1 MHSPSTG
8 SRICPGLLLAHQ
20 LNVQGVSSPHLYNN
34 TVSRCIAVWIS
45 NVARCRNGERPGR
58 NAKIILTFDGQTK
71 ARQAARGV
79 CPCLAARV
87 TGQPEQ
93 DHGSKIQNCKL
104 VGRCRCK
111 KVVVTTL

>member
-1 MHSPSTG
+1 MHRPSTG

-71 ARQAARGV
+71 ARQAACV
-79 CPCLAARV
+79 HVWLLVSLASRNKI
-87 TGQPEQ
+87 TGQKY
-93 DHGSKIQNCKL
+93 KIANL
-104 VGRCRCK
+104 SVGVGVKRW
-111 KVVVTTL
+111 